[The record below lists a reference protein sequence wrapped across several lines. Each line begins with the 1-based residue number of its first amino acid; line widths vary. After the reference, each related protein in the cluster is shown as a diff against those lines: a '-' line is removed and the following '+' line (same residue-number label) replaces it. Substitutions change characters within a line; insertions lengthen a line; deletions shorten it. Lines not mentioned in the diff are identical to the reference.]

1 MRETE
6 AVANLILAE
15 THVLL
20 SRRVGRGTALAFI
33 QTVREPPNLV
43 ILSNL
48 DFEIAAVTDWL
59 TPFND
64 QDFSFADAVSFAVM
78 KTRRIKQALTLD
90 HHFAVAGF
98 TTVPG

>member
-1 MRETE
+1 MSHQ
-6 AVANLILAE
+6 LAE
-15 THVLL
+15 KGQH
-20 SRRVGRGTALAFI
+20 RRDAASASTTCRPI
-33 QTVREPPNLV
+33 PTVREPPNLV

-59 TPFND
+59 TPFKN

-78 KTRRIKQALTLD
+78 KARRIKHALTLD